1 MNFKINF
8 KQIIFKMN
16 NKEIEKIINRNNLI
30 EQNIINQES
39 GLLEK
44 NIISQTKKISPFIEI
59 IDSSRFDENI
69 LSSNE
74 NFVDIQNIEDK
85 GTLEKKESINSIPNN
100 NINNNNNEEP
110 MTFNPNKKNN
120 YMDNI
125 IKKENKSA
133 DNENSSLIDVMNI
146 KEKGYESK
154 FNEDIINLD
163 ELIIMIKKLI
173 DKMKYNLEK
182 NKECKINN
190 IFVDKI
196 KKIKNDVICV
206 FDNAIKEETLK
217 LNEISVDETNIRTF
231 NKNNFLESQFE
242 IKNNNNNFSSVKVNK
257 IDEIEYIYK
266 IQIINLRKKI
276 IFFEK
281 ENSNLKKILENSK
294 NILEDLIYKNKLLS
308 SKLIKYKAL
317 YENRKDI

>member
-1 MNFKINF
+1 
-8 KQIIFKMN
+8 
-16 NKEIEKIINRNNLI
+16 
-30 EQNIINQES
+30 
-39 GLLEK
+39 
-44 NIISQTKKISPFIEI
+44 
-59 IDSSRFDENI
+59 
-69 LSSNE
+69 
-74 NFVDIQNIEDK
+74 
-85 GTLEKKESINSIPNN
+85 
-100 NINNNNNEEP
+100 

-163 ELIIMIKKLI
+163 ELIILIKKLI

-182 NKECKINN
+182 NKESKINS

-217 LNEISVDETNIRTF
+217 INEISVDETNIRTF

-281 ENSNLKKILENSK
+281 ENSNLKKILEN
-294 NILEDLIYKNKLLS
+294 
-308 SKLIKYKAL
+308 
-317 YENRKDI
+317 